1 MRAGYYQIRVRGHLD
16 RHWSEWFDNMTI
28 THDADGATTLVG
40 IIPDQSALYGLL
52 NKARD
57 LGLTLLAVARI
68 EPQTHGACEAG

>member
-1 MRAGYYQIRVRGHLD
+1 
-16 RHWSEWFDNMTI
+16 MTI